1 MLDIYRI
8 WGIVMLKQ
16 RIEPSESYD
25 AIIEEI
31 SRLIQGINVET
42 KDESVLTAQKY
53 AHDELSKMQQIIADE
68 YDSLKRNTE
77 WNRFTIAFYGETNAG
92 KSTIIESLRI
102 LLGEETKRE
111 AQDAFFK
118 IQNHHHH
125 QQKHHHIKQKYLNKV
140 RQDIE
145 NFEQKRML
153 LLNRQ
158 NEWNEKWIPFIEEM
172 KNELERLKAQYM
184 IELDTKTLRE
194 KDNFWF
200 KTGPLQLEIKDKSL
214 KLDVF
219 YENYINVKRK
229 IENELIK
236 TDVKIVNAHKKA
248 EELKQECS
256 ELSELPKTELI
267 ETELTEYADGKIIGT
282 GEPDF
287 TKVNTIYKF
296 NYKGTEFDLI
306 DVPGIEGNES
316 VVNESILEAV
326 QKAHAVFYVT
336 RKAAAPQ
343 SGANGVL
350 EKIKKH
356 LGAQTEVWTIFNQA
370 VTNPI
375 RLQKDLINEDEKNS
389 LKNMDIVI
397 ANQLGVDHYRGH
409 FVISA
414 RPAFLAV
421 ATAIIPE
428 SPVYSSKDKFLRHYN
443 EEDLLEITL
452 FRAFVNTLLENI
464 VGDGKKKIIQSNYN
478 KASMTIQTAIENIVQ
493 VQKMQFEVLKSKLAK
508 NAKDSTTKL
517 NNSML
522 VIENKLDGIKSD
534 VISDFKRNVR
544 NKIYNKIDKN
554 IDNDDVKSYLKKIIE
569 NEQVNLQNILTV
581 RLEKEI
587 TLFQNDIKAIL
598 ETNKENIEAIMELQL
613 AIRSTDS
620 LNLNMDIDNG
630 LKWGVF
636 LSSLGGLAVA
646 ILTGN
651 PIVAITSFVGFLV
664 NTWSSVRSW
673 FSSSYKQSQQRKAAD
688 QNIREVADDIDKV
701 IEKEIKKMKRDL
713 RKNLDEVTSI
723 IEDPVKTVGNINKNL
738 EWATKELTKLNKEI
752 KGVI

>member
-1 MLDIYRI
+1 
-8 WGIVMLKQ
+8 
-16 RIEPSESYD
+16 
-25 AIIEEI
+25 
-31 SRLIQGINVET
+31 
-42 KDESVLTAQKY
+42 
-53 AHDELSKMQQIIADE
+53 
-68 YDSLKRNTE
+68 
-77 WNRFTIAFYGETNAG
+77 
-92 KSTIIESLRI
+92 
-102 LLGEETKRE
+102 
-111 AQDAFFK
+111 
-118 IQNHHHH
+118 
-125 QQKHHHIKQKYLNKV
+125 
-140 RQDIE
+140 
-145 NFEQKRML
+145 
-153 LLNRQ
+153 
-158 NEWNEKWIPFIEEM
+158 
-172 KNELERLKAQYM
+172 
-184 IELDTKTLRE
+184 
-194 KDNFWF
+194 
-200 KTGPLQLEIKDKSL
+200 
-214 KLDVF
+214 
-219 YENYINVKRK
+219 
-229 IENELIK
+229 
-236 TDVKIVNAHKKA
+236 
-248 EELKQECS
+248 
-256 ELSELPKTELI
+256 
-267 ETELTEYADGKIIGT
+267 
-282 GEPDF
+282 
-287 TKVNTIYKF
+287 
-296 NYKGTEFDLI
+296 
-306 DVPGIEGNES
+306 
-316 VVNESILEAV
+316 
-326 QKAHAVFYVT
+326 
-336 RKAAAPQ
+336 
-343 SGANGVL
+343 
-350 EKIKKH
+350 
-356 LGAQTEVWTIFNQA
+356 
-370 VTNPI
+370 
-375 RLQKDLINEDEKNS
+375 
-389 LKNMDIVI
+389 
-397 ANQLGVDHYRGH
+397 
-409 FVISA
+409 
-414 RPAFLAV
+414 
-421 ATAIIPE
+421 
-428 SPVYSSKDKFLRHYN
+428 
-443 EEDLLEITL
+443 
-452 FRAFVNTLLENI
+452 
-464 VGDGKKKIIQSNYN
+464 
-478 KASMTIQTAIENIVQ
+478 MTIQTAIENIVQ